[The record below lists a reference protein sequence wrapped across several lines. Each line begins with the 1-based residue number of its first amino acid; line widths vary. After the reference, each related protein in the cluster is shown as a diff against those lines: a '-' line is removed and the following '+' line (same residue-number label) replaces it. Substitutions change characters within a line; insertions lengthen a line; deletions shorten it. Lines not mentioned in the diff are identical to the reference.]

1 MNERESMVWQI
12 SVWNV
17 AQWLVYSIKDYHLQ
31 FWRLR
36 KLKSSMA
43 EYRVGIVGCGG
54 IAHFHGKN
62 YNRFDE
68 FEIVSVADINRESV
82 DQYAEEFSVSG
93 KHTNYLDMFEKED
106 LDVVSVCTWQ
116 GTHAEI
122 TIAAADSGV
131 KGILCEKP
139 MAINLGEADAM
150 IEACDQSGVKLVVG
164 HQRRFEAIYT
174 EAQKLIADGIIGQ
187 PITVTRRVGS
197 GLLNWG
203 THVIDLTRQILGDPE
218 TKWVIGQV
226 ERKTDRY
233 ERRCEI
239 EDLCAG
245 IICFENDTRFV
256 LEIDMP
262 PPYVNN
268 IFVHGSDGILT
279 SEDGK
284 LKVLNGKEGWQT
296 INPAS
301 DGEDQWS
308 EFLAWLDGR
317 VETHRCSG
325 KQASYTIEIMMA
337 IYESVRTK
345 GLVEMPL
352 KTKESPLIMMI
363 SAGTLPVE
371 KSGKYDIRV
380 PF

>member
-1 MNERESMVWQI
+1 MS
-12 SVWNV
+12 
-17 AQWLVYSIKDYHLQ
+17 LTK
-31 FWRLR
+31 
-36 KLKSSMA
+36 
-43 EYRVGIVGCGG
+43 YRVGIVGCGG
-54 IAHFHGKN
+54 IAHFHGNN

-68 FEIVSVADINRESV
+68 FEIVSVADINREAA
-82 DQYAEEFSVSG
+82 DQYAEEFFVSG
-93 KHTNYLDMFEKED
+93 KYTNYLDMLEKED
-106 LDVVSVCTWQ
+106 LDVISVCTWQ

-122 TIAAADSGV
+122 TIAAANSGV

-139 MAINLGEADAM
+139 MAINLGEADSM
-150 IEACDQSGVKLVVG
+150 IEACNHNGVKLVVG
-164 HQRRFEAIYT
+164 HQHRFEAIYT
-174 EAQKLIADGIIGQ
+174 EARKLIADGIIGQ
-187 PITVTRRVGS
+187 PLTVTRHIGS
-197 GLLNWG
+197 GLLNSG
-203 THVIDLTRQILGDPE
+203 THMIDLTRQILGDPE

-245 IICFENDTRFV
+245 IICFENDIRFM

-262 PPYVNN
+262 PPHINN
-268 IFVHGSDGILT
+268 ICVHGNDGILT

-284 LKVLNGKEGWQT
+284 LKILNSKGGWQS
-296 INPAS
+296 INPVS

-317 VETHRCSG
+317 INTHRCNG
-325 KQASYTIEIMMA
+325 KQARYTVEIMMA
-337 IYESVRTK
+337 IYESVRNK

-352 KTKESPLIMMI
+352 KTKESPLSMMI
-363 SAGTLPVE
+363 SDGTLPVE
-371 KSGKYDIRV
+371 KSGKYDIRA